1 MSETYAYRVKLDRSA
16 KNNGQTY
23 FDNMSEQ
30 FLALLRKFEV
40 CFYAYYEHCECE
52 SHLAMLQIDRTDLER
67 LRDELRLLIPG
78 NKVLVNEE
86 YCDSY
91 SGKEVADVLNI
102 WLEGDD
108 PTILIW
114 WN

>member
-1 MSETYAYRVKLDRSA
+1 
-16 KNNGQTY
+16 
-23 FDNMSEQ
+23 MSEQ
-30 FLALLRKFEV
+30 FLALLRKYEV
-40 CFYAYYEHCECE
+40 RFCAYYEHCECE
-52 SHLAMLQIDRTDLER
+52 SLLAMLEIDRADLER
-67 LRDELRLLIPG
+67 FRDELRLLIPD

-91 SGKEVADVLNI
+91 SGKEVANVLDI